1 MILTELT
8 AVPDAA
14 LPLAAFRE
22 HLRLG
27 QGFADDGAEDGLLL
41 GCLRAA
47 MAAIEARI
55 SKVLLAREFLWVLHD
70 WREPEAQ
77 PLPVAPVSAVAE
89 LRLRDREGVG
99 AVVDPARYALRE
111 DALRPVIRATGT
123 ALPMVPRDGRA
134 EVEFTAGYAADWDG
148 LPHDLRQAVL
158 LLAAEYYENRREAG
172 TGTMPFGVMALIE
185 HYRTVRVLGSAR

>member
-27 QGFADDGAEDGLLL
+27 RGFADDGAEDGLLQA
-41 GCLRAA
+41 CLRAA

-55 SKVLLAREFLWVLHD
+55 SKVLMARMFLWRIAD
-70 WREPEAQ
+70 WREPDVQ
-77 PLPVAPVSAVAE
+77 PLPVAPVSVLAE
-89 LRLRDREGVG
+89 LRLRGADGV
-99 AVVDPARYALRE
+99 AVVVDPARYALVE
-111 DALRPVIRATGT
+111 DALRPVLRATGT
-123 ALPMVPRDGRA
+123 ALPMVPRGGRA

-158 LLAAEYYENRREAG
+158 LLAAEYFENRREAG
-172 TGTMPFGVMALIE
+172 TGAMPFGVMALIE

>member
-27 QGFADDGAEDGLLL
+27 RGFADDGAEDGLLL
-41 GCLRAA
+41 ACLRAA

-55 SKVLLAREFLWVLHD
+55 SKVLLARDFLWEIGD
-70 WREPEAQ
+70 WREPDAQ
-77 PLPVAPVSAVAE
+77 PLPVAPVTVLVE
-89 LRLRDREGVG
+89 LRLRGADGVA
-99 AVVDPARYALRE
+99 AVVDPARYALE
-111 DALRPVIRATGT
+111 ADALRPVLRATGT
-123 ALPMVPRDGRA
+123 ALPMVPRAGRA
-134 EVEFTAGYAADWDG
+134 EVEFTAGYAPAWEG
-148 LPHDLRQAVL
+148 LPADLRQAVL
-158 LLAAEYYENRREAG
+158 LLGAEYFENRRAAG
-172 TGTMPFGVMALIE
+172 TGVMPFGVMALIE

>member
-27 QGFADDGAEDGLLL
+27 RGFADDGTEDGLLL
-41 GCLRAA
+41 AYLRAA

-55 SKVLLAREFLWVLHD
+55 SKVLLARDFLWQVAD
-70 WREPEAQ
+70 WREPDAQ
-77 PLPVAPVSAVAE
+77 PLPVAPVTALSE
-89 LRLRDREGVG
+89 LRLRNTAGV
-99 AVVDPARYALRE
+99 AQVVDPARYALVQ
-111 DALRPVIRATGT
+111 DALRPVLRATGT
-123 ALPMVPRDGRA
+123 ALPMVPRAGHA
-134 EVEFTAGYAADWDG
+134 EVEFTAGYAAEWDG

-172 TGTMPFGVMALIE
+172 TGAMPFGVMALIE